1 MTKKNICILLGAAF
15 VLTLGGCT
23 TNDNSSS
30 NSFEQTSQ
38 DSSLEGNSSSDS
50 IPSSEKSSL
59 PDSSSEGSSS
69 EESKV
74 ESSSNEESSSE
85 ATSSEQ
91 TSNEENTSSEST
103 IESSSASSE
112 PTPSFTRSQSEVKA
126 DILATN
132 IKGYSFEET
141 SDLNGVVTGTVS
153 FASNSY
159 QLSGTQTL
167 LGKENEIFKYVGY
180 DDEEYYNIENTRTAT
195 YAKKKEIANEVNN
208 EDKAT
213 KITLT
218 DASSDVASAS
228 SNNKTLYGED
238 WFSADVLPLFT
249 EEENNTFKATTVDAF
264 SYKVTMSGTKEGVSR
279 SIELL
284 FNEDHELTY
293 GKLVATETVSSG
305 GEGWGDDDLFAS
317 TSSVSVTTKE
327 ATFLLGEKVNAPLID
342 TSAYFITDIT
352 DFSVSSYMDVK
363 ENSGKAL
370 VGETIKAPRID
381 AFTPS
386 TALNASDFEIVS
398 SSNTDVI
405 AYESFCYKALKAG
418 TSVLTISDAR
428 RSVTKTITMTVEVP
442 PLSLITIHL
451 PARSL
456 EVGEA
461 MNGTITCSPSES
473 NEEIEAVS
481 LNEEVATV
489 TLVDREN
496 LTINGI
502 KAGKAIIEVHS
513 KKNPTVKTNVE
524 ITVEGGTVDASWV
537 IGEWNATARAYTV
550 KLVFNSDKTGSA
562 TQTFTEGDAEGMTN
576 TADFSWELD
585 ANGNLVFSSWSTGV
599 NQDFQQPSSVKN
611 DASTL
616 SITIVF
622 VYCDWTADDS
632 EGSVHRETGNIS
644 LTKKAEVTDEL
655 WPANNYFGTTNKDFT
670 VTLNLNA
677 DHTAT
682 FICENKT
689 YQINWSTEAVKG
701 NTNMIRFH
709 FSFITTPTNGET
721 FIDSAVIDEGCYGT
735 INHIRGKYGMIS
747 IGYKSNSLGTNRF
760 TLFIQK

>member
-1 MTKKNICILLGAAF
+1 MTKKSICILLGAAF

-30 NSFEQTSQ
+30 SSFEQTSQ
-38 DSSLEGNSSSDS
+38 DSSSEGNNSSDS

-59 PDSSSEGSSS
+59 PDSSIGGSSR
-69 EESKV
+69 EESEA
-74 ESSSNEESSSE
+74 ESSSNEELSSE
-85 ATSSEQ
+85 AASSEQ
-91 TSNEENTSSEST
+91 TSSEESASSEST
-103 IESSSASSE
+103 IESSSASSDSA
-112 PTPSFTRSQSEVKA
+112 PSFTRSQNEVKT
-126 DILATN
+126 DILATK

-141 SDLNGVVTGTVS
+141 SDLNGVVTGTVA

-167 LGKENEIFKYVGY
+167 LGKESEIFKYVGY
-180 DDEEYYNIENTRTAT
+180 SDNEYYNIENTRTAT

-208 EDKAT
+208 EDKT
-213 KITLT
+213 IKITLA
-218 DASSDVASAS
+218 DASSDVVSAS

-238 WFSADVLPLFT
+238 WFSVDALPLFG
-249 EEENNTFKATTVDAF
+249 EEENNTFKVSAIDAS

-284 FNEDHELTY
+284 FNENHELTY
-293 GKLVATETVSSG
+293 GKLIATETVSSG
-305 GEGWGDDDLFAS
+305 DEGWGDDDLYAS

-327 ATFLLGEKVNAPLID
+327 ATFLLGEKASAPLID

-363 ENSGKAL
+363 ENNGKAL

-386 TALNASDFEIVS
+386 TALNAADFEIVS

-418 TSVLTISDAR
+418 TSILTISDAR
-428 RSVTKTITMTVEVP
+428 RSVIKTIEMTVEVP

-456 EVGEA
+456 KVGEA

-496 LTINGI
+496 ITINGI

-524 ITVEGGTVDASWV
+524 ITVEESAADASWV
-537 IGEWNATARAYTV
+537 VGEWNATARTYTV

-562 TQTFTEGDAEGMTN
+562 TQTFIDEGTTN
-576 TADFSWELD
+576 TATFSWDLD
-585 ANGNLVFSSWSTGV
+585 TSGNLVFSSWSTGT
-599 NQDFQQPSSVKN
+599 NQDFQQPSSVKS

-616 SITIVF
+616 SIAISF
-622 VYCDWTADDS
+622 KYLDWTDTGDDYS
-632 EGSVHRETGNIS
+632 YRNAYNVS
-644 LTKKAEVTDEL
+644 LTKKAEAADEL

-689 YQINWSTEAVKG
+689 YQINWSTEAVKS
-701 NTNMIRFH
+701 NANMIRFH
-709 FSFITTPTNGET
+709 FSFITTPTNGEA

-735 INHIRGKYGMIS
+735 INHMRGKYGMIS

>member
-1 MTKKNICILLGAAF
+1 MTRKNICILLGAAF
-15 VLTLGGCT
+15 ALTLGGCT
-23 TNDNSSS
+23 TGDNSSS
-30 NSFEQTSQ
+30 PSSFEQTSQ
-38 DSSLEGNSSSDS
+38 DSSTKGNSSSDS

-59 PDSSSEGSSS
+59 PDSSIGNSSR
-69 EESKV
+69 EESGV
-74 ESSSNEESSSE
+74 ENSSSE
-85 ATSSEQ
+85 ATSSEE
-91 TSNEENTSSEST
+91 SASSESV
-103 IESSSASSE
+103 IESSSVSSE

-126 DILATN
+126 DILATK

-141 SDLNGVVTGTVS
+141 SDLNGVVTGTVA

-180 DDEEYYNIENTRTAT
+180 DDEKYYSIENTRTAT
-195 YAKKKEIANEVNN
+195 YAKKKEIANEVNS

-218 DASSDVASAS
+218 DASSDVTSAS

-238 WFSADVLPLFT
+238 WFSVDVLSLFV
-249 EEENNTFKATTVDAF
+249 EENNTFKVSTIDAS

-284 FNEDHELTY
+284 FNEDHKLTY
-293 GKLVATETVSSG
+293 GKLVATEAVSSG
-305 GEGWGDDDLFAS
+305 DEGWGDDDLFAS
-317 TSSVSVTTKE
+317 TSRVSLTTKE
-327 ATFLLGEKVNAPLID
+327 ATFLLGEKANVPLID

-363 ENSGKAL
+363 ENNGKAL

-381 AFTPS
+381 AFAPS

-398 SSNTDVI
+398 SSNPDVI

-418 TSVLTISDAR
+418 TSILTISDAR
-428 RSVTKTITMTVEVP
+428 RSVVKTITMTVEVP

-456 EVGEA
+456 KVGEA

-473 NEEIEAVS
+473 NEEIEAIS

-489 TLVDREN
+489 TLVDRGN
-496 LTINGI
+496 LTISGI

-513 KKNPTVKTNVE
+513 KKNPVIKTNVE
-524 ITVEGGTVDASWV
+524 ITVEESAVDASWV
-537 IGEWNATARAYTV
+537 VGEWNATARAYIV

-562 TQTFTEGDAEGMTN
+562 TQAFTEGDAKGLSN
-576 TADFSWELD
+576 TATFSWQLD
-585 ANGNLVFSSWSTGV
+585 ASGNLVFSSWSTGA
-599 NQDFQQPSSVKN
+599 NQDFQKPSSVKSY
-611 DASTL
+611 ASTL
-616 SITIVF
+616 SITISF
-622 VYCDWTADDS
+622 KYLDWTDTGDDYS
-632 EGSVHRETGNIS
+632 YRNAYNIS
-644 LTKKAEVTDEL
+644 LTKKVEVVDEL

-689 YQINWSTEAVKG
+689 YQINWSTEAVKT
-701 NTNMIRFH
+701 NANMIRFH
-709 FSFITTPTNGET
+709 FSFITTPTNGEA
-721 FIDSAVIDEGCYGT
+721 FIDSEDTDAGCYGT
-735 INHIRGKYGMIS
+735 INHVRGKYGMIN

>member
-15 VLTLGGCT
+15 VLALGGCT

-30 NSFEQTSQ
+30 PSSSKQISQ
-38 DSSLEGNSSSDS
+38 DSSVEGNNSSAS
-50 IPSSEKSSL
+50 IPSSDKSSL
-59 PDSSSEGSSS
+59 PDSSK
-69 EESKV
+69 EESKI

-85 ATSSEQ
+85 VTSSEE
-91 TSNEENTSSEST
+91 SSSSES
-103 IESSSASSE
+103 SSVSSE
-112 PTPSFTRSQSEVKA
+112 PVPSFTRSQNEVKA
-126 DILATN
+126 DILATK

-141 SDLNGVVTGTVS
+141 SDLNGTVTGVVA

-167 LGKENEIFKYVGY
+167 LGKESEIFKYVGY
-180 DDEEYYNIENTRTAT
+180 DDNEYYNIENTRTAT
-195 YAKKKEIANEVNN
+195 YAKKKEIANEVNG

-213 KITLT
+213 KITLE
-218 DASSDVASAS
+218 DASSDVISAS
-228 SNNKTLYGED
+228 SNSKTLYGED
-238 WFSADVLPLFT
+238 WLSADVLPLFT
-249 EEENNTFKATTVDAF
+249 EEENNTFKVSTIDAF

-279 SIELL
+279 STELL

-293 GKLVATETVSSG
+293 GKLVSTETVSSG
-305 GEGWGDDDLFAS
+305 DEGWGDDDLYAS

-327 ATFLLGEKVNAPLID
+327 ATFILGERVDAPLID
-342 TSAYFITDIT
+342 PSPYFITDIT

-363 ENSGKAL
+363 ENSGKAI
-370 VGETIKAPRID
+370 VGETIKTPCID
-381 AFTPS
+381 AFAPA
-386 TALNASDFEIVS
+386 TALNAADFEIVS

-405 AYESFCYKALKAG
+405 AYESFCYKALSAG

-428 RSVTKTITMTVEVP
+428 RSVTKTIEMTVEVP
-442 PLSLITIHL
+442 PLSLIAIHL

-456 EVGEA
+456 KVGEA
-461 MNGTITCSPSES
+461 MNGTVTCSPSES

-489 TLVDREN
+489 TLVDRGN
-496 LTINGI
+496 ITINGI

-524 ITVEGGTVDASWV
+524 ITVEENAVNASWV
-537 IGEWNATARAYTV
+537 VGEWNAVARAYTV

-562 TQTFTEGDAEGMTN
+562 TQTFTNEDGMTN
-576 TADFSWELD
+576 TATFSWDLD
-585 ANGNLVFSSWSTGV
+585 ASGSLVFSSWSTGEH
-599 NQDFQQPSSVKN
+599 QYFQQPSSVTSN
-611 DASTL
+611 SSTL
-616 SITIVF
+616 SITISF
-622 VYCDWTADDS
+622 KYLDWTDTGDDYS
-632 EGSVHRETGNIS
+632 YQNAYNIS
-644 LTKKAEVTDEL
+644 LTKKAEAQDEL

-689 YQINWSTEAVKG
+689 YQINWSTEAVKN

-721 FIDSAVIDEGCYGT
+721 FIDSENTDTGCYGT
-735 INHIRGKYGMIS
+735 VNHIRGKYGMIS